1 MKIKE
6 LMSISGTPGL
16 YRLLATKSSGVV
28 GESLETGQKK
38 FFSARSYQFSPLESI
53 AIYTHD
59 DALPLE
65 EVFVKMK
72 SNPPADDLEKS
83 DMRDYFEQILPD
95 HDQAK
100 VYVSDIKKIINWF
113 NYLHANGYLEE
124 EAEVEDELE
133 DNVEVAVE
141 GEESEEE

>member
-65 EVFVKMK
+65 EVFVNMK
-72 SNPPADDLEKS
+72 SNPPADNLEKS
-83 DMRDYFEQILPD
+83 DMRGYFEQILPD
-95 HDQAK
+95 HDQSK
-100 VYVSDIKKIINWF
+100 VYVSDINKIVNGF
-113 NYLHANGYLEE
+113 NYLHANGYLED

-133 DNVEVAVE
+133 DKVAVPVE